1 MNIIICPVDVICI
14 YMKPSISNM
23 NDNNMFK
30 SSKKDREGNVNDK
43 NKNDKVDTTTHKDT
57 ENGVSSRSSNKYNTR
72 NSKKGNNKVGNK
84 NALPVKSKPNNK
96 KVSHDD
102 GDDSSSDDNESSEYE
117 NNEEEDEDDFI
128 VNDKGTNS
136 LDNSEYK
143 KFLNS
148 MFPSAY
154 MKKKTK
160 DAESKKE
167 REGNKNKN
175 KNKNK
180 NSTKS
185 IPTKR
190 NKRKSTSKEEEE
202 SEEEEEDS
210 EYVTEE
216 SNEEEESDNDDE
228 SDEDDDTEEEYY
240 VKSAKKGKNGINL
253 ILSISDPN
261 EYETD
266 YSEEDEYST
275 NSSAGSSDEDDTSDD
290 EDDDSDDSD
299 KEVRKNKR
307 LKKEEELR
315 TDSLLAQKELH
326 TINALKMSYTTILET
341 DKENEIALEGLKNLE
356 KKESMIKKNMHKK
369 EKKQKTT
376 NTRKYKSIINKKN
389 LMNDY
394 KYFKNKLSLED
405 QRKVIEEVNVINKI
419 DIVQKPYRISLLE
432 SSIPP
437 YLKAIAMSKISL
449 LRNMEPGNGE
459 FFKVKTWVDTFMK
472 IPFDIYR
479 SLPLTMSDG
488 VDKCHEYME
497 NSKNVLDNAVYG
509 LNDAKMQIM
518 QLIGQWISN
527 PNAMGTS
534 IAIKGPM
541 GTGKTTLVK
550 EGISKILNRD
560 FAFLAWATD
569 SSVLEGH
576 GYTYEG
582 STWGKIVD
590 ILIHTKSMNPV
601 IYFDELDKISDTPK
615 GEEIA
620 GILTHLTDTSQN
632 SLFHDKYFSEIEFDL
647 SKCLFIFSYN
657 DEKKVNPILLD
668 RMYKIQTKGYDKKEK
683 TVIASKYIIPKIIEQ
698 VNFKEEDIIIPNETI
713 HFIID
718 SYTGKEDGVRN
729 LKRCLEI
736 VYTKLNMFRLMK
748 PDSTLFDGEVA
759 FKVEFPFTVTT
770 EVLGKMIKRTD
781 LMSQSLHMMYL

>member
-1 MNIIICPVDVICI
+1 MNDINII
-14 YMKPSISNM
+14 KAR
-23 NDNNMFK
+23 
-30 SSKKDREGNVNDK
+30 KKDRECEVNDK
-43 NKNDKVDTTTHKDT
+43 NKKDKVDITNDNES
-57 ENGVSSRSSNKYNTR
+57 ENVAVASSRSSNKYNTR
-72 NSKKGNNKVGNK
+72 NSKKGNNKAIK
-84 NALPVKSKPNNK
+84 KIAQPVKPKQSNK
-96 KVSHDD
+96 KVSNDD
-102 GDDSSSDDNESSEYE
+102 EGGESSSSGENESSEDEY
-117 NNEEEDEDDFI
+117 NEEDDDFI
-128 VNDKGTNS
+128 VNDKGKNS
-136 LDNSEYK
+136 LDNKEYK

-154 MKKKTK
+154 MKNKTK
-160 DAESKKE
+160 EAESKKE
-167 REGNKNKN
+167 RE
-175 KNKNK
+175 
-180 NSTKS
+180 S
-185 IPTKR
+185 
-190 NKRKSTSKEEEE
+190 NKRRNSSRSVPVKRSNRKAMSKHEEE
-202 SEEEEEDS
+202 SEEEDEDS
-210 EYVTEE
+210 EYETEE
-216 SNEEEESDNDDE
+216 SNEEEESDE
-228 SDEDDDTEEEYY
+228 EYETEEEDTEEEYY
-240 VKSAKKGKNGINL
+240 IKSAKKGKNGINL
-253 ILSISDPN
+253 VLTISDPN

-275 NSSAGSSDEDDTSDD
+275 SSSAGSSEDESSD
-290 EDDDSDDSD
+290 DDDSDNSD
-299 KEVRKNKR
+299 KEIRKNKR

-315 TDSLLAQKELH
+315 TDSLLAQKELQ
-326 TINALKMSYTTILET
+326 TINALKMPYTKILET
-341 DKENEIALEGLKNLE
+341 DKDNEIALEGLKNLE
-356 KKESMIKKNMHKK
+356 KKESLIKKNMHKK
-369 EKKQKTT
+369 EKKQKTK
-376 NTRKYKSIINKKN
+376 NTRKYKSIVNKKN
-389 LMNDY
+389 LINDY
-394 KYFKNKLSLED
+394 KYFKNKMSLEE
-405 QRKVIEEVNVINKI
+405 QRKVIDEVNVINKI

-432 SSIPP
+432 SSIPA

-459 FFKVKTWVDTFMK
+459 YFKVKTWVDTFMK
-472 IPFDIYR
+472 IPFGIYR

-488 VDKCHEYME
+488 VEKCHEYME
-497 NSKNVLDNAVYG
+497 NSKNILDNAVYG

-527 PNAMGTS
+527 PKAMGTS

-560 FAFLAWATD
+560 FAFLALGGATD

-601 IYFDELDKISDTPK
+601 IYFDELDKISETPK

-683 TVIASKYIIPKIIEQ
+683 TVIATKYLIPKIIEQ
-698 VNFKEEDIIIPNETI
+698 VNFKEDDIIFPNETI
-713 HFIID
+713 HFIIE

-781 LMSQSLHMMYL
+781 LSQSLHMMYL